1 MGISDIKRTH
11 RQIHIQV
18 DLFKALFSEMNKILH
33 SQMLM
38 EQIQRVLSPCSISM
52 HCCSQPL
59 SCWRALS
66 SLTPTKCFHFCF
78 QSNWEASGTPSCY
91 LDSMSSGGAA
101 DSPFPELQRHAAAPA
116 RLLLRDY
123 GSGGR
128 ASSPVTV
135 SSPRLCQAAQT
146 GSAGRLLRRGSMGI
160 VPTDVNGVG
169 CSLTEMTAQ
178 AAACFVW
185 WKWNTKT
192 IPLCGLKVT
201 NNFEALMKRGSNYCL
216 ETKRVFIFFQ
226 IKSTL

>member
-1 MGISDIKRTH
+1 
-11 RQIHIQV
+11 
-18 DLFKALFSEMNKILH
+18 
-33 SQMLM
+33 
-38 EQIQRVLSPCSISM
+38 M

-66 SLTPTKCFHFCF
+66 PLTPTKCFHFCF

-91 LDSMSSGGAA
+91 LDSMSSGGAT
-101 DSPFPELQRHAAAPA
+101 DSPFPELQQRQPGCSCGTTEVGGGHPA
-116 RLLLRDY
+116 QPLC
-123 GSGGR
+123 
-128 ASSPVTV
+128 P
-135 SSPRLCQAAQT
+135 PPWLCQAAQT
-146 GSAGRLLRRGSMGI
+146 GSADRLLQRGGMGI